1 MEAVKFSPFTLTFLA
16 WIVFLGARWGVASG
30 WTVGLPPAAGQVV
43 HWTGWGVPAALAFA
57 AGFALVHAV
66 RDAAQSVIWGGVYAG
81 INLVVVNLFWTHV
94 LSLHFA
100 G

>member
-1 MEAVKFSPFTLTFLA
+1 M
-16 WIVFLGARWGVASG
+16 
-30 WTVGLPPAAGQVV
+30 
-43 HWTGWGVPAALAFA
+43 PAALAFA